1 MKAHAAAE
9 GAQSPRIRMSE
20 PGFPSVEQLAP
31 YLERIGASRWLTNRG
46 PLVEELEAAMASRIG
61 GGCHVS
67 LVANGT
73 IALICALRAAGATG
87 EVITT
92 PYTYIATAAAIAW
105 AGCKPVFADIDPG
118 GFNICAE
125 SVERLVTPAT
135 SAILA
140 VHVYGH
146 PCDDQALRAV
156 ARRHGLGLIYD
167 AAHCFGAGDA
177 DPSVCALGDFAAIS
191 LHATKMFHAVEGG
204 AVVSNDLE
212 TKRRIDRI
220 AGFGLE
226 SELAAPELGLNG
238 RMSELHAAVGLA
250 NLDSIEREVGLRRQI
265 AETYRTALAGVD
277 GLILPGKAGNPLAD
291 PVSYFPL
298 RVTAGEGVRDALA
311 DHLASRGITA
321 RRYFFPL
328 VSEFEAFRDPA
339 HPASESTSEAWSRSR
354 EVLCLPIHG
363 RMRSRDGSCVVQAL
377 QAFFTQAG

>member
-1 MKAHAAAE
+1 MSADKAN
-9 GAQSPRIRMSE
+9 PRQIRISE
-20 PGFPSVEQLAP
+20 PGFPSAEALAP
-31 YLERIGASRWLTNRG
+31 YLQRMGDSRWLTNRG
-46 PLVEELEAAMASRIG
+46 PLVEELEAALAARIG

-67 LVANGT
+67 LVSSGT
-73 IALICALRAAGATG
+73 TALICMLRAAGVSG

-105 AGCKPVFADIDPG
+105 AGCKPVFADITPG
-118 GFNICAE
+118 GFNICPE

-156 ARRHGLGLIYD
+156 ARRHGLSLLYD
-167 AAHCFGAGDA
+167 AAHCFGPRDTHS
-177 DPSVCALGDFAAIS
+177 SVCALGDFAAIS
-191 LHATKMFHAVEGG
+191 LHATKLFHAVEGG
-204 AVVSNDLE
+204 AVVSHDIE

-238 RMSELHAAVGLA
+238 RMSELHAAVGLV
-250 NLDSIEREVGLRRQI
+250 NLDSIDHEVGLRQQI
-265 AETYRTALAGVD
+265 AETYRSMLNGVE
-277 GLILPGKAGNPLAD
+277 GLILPGMPGNPLVD
-291 PVSYFPL
+291 PVAYFPL
-298 RVTAGEGVRDALA
+298 RVTAGERVRDTMAGR
-311 DHLASRGITA
+311 LASRGITA

-328 VSEFEAFRDPA
+328 VSEFEAFRHDGASPA
-339 HPASESTSEAWSRSR
+339 TATPEAWRRSR

-363 RMRSRDGSCVVQAL
+363 RMNCDDVAEVARAARVL
-377 QAFFTQAG
+377 FL